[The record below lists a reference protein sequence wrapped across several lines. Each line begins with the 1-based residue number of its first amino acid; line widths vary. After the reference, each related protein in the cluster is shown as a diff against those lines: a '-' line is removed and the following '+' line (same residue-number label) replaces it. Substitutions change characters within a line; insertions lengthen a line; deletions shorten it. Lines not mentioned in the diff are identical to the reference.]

1 MQRREIVLPASKR
14 QQPARKAP
22 PVGKVKYLHEDQVIN
37 LASCGEGP
45 KHVTTLPTTRKAT
58 GSSTLSTHT
67 SARREKS
74 AKLHEEQRG
83 QWRRQVEPLVEEGN
97 SDSDVDMD
105 ADNEKEVEGDDGGMS
120 VDVAEWVFPGH
131 ELAEFPKGPSYKG
144 HVSYKIIFYNL
155 NIFMI

>member
-1 MQRREIVLPASKR
+1 
-14 QQPARKAP
+14 
-22 PVGKVKYLHEDQVIN
+22 VKYLHEDQVIN

-74 AKLHEEQRG
+74 VKLHEEQRG

-131 ELAEFPKGPSYKG
+131 ELAEFPSYKG